1 MKVTGQAPEKRSN
14 LHLNVASALG
24 SRIVGGE
31 FPVGQLI
38 PTEAE
43 LGASFGVS
51 RTVVREAVKLLVSK
65 GLLRTGSGIGTWV
78 PDVSEWNFLD
88 PMVFAWV
95 QASEN
100 SEAVIRQLFAFRSAV
115 EPAAAAEAARNAT
128 VAQLYAIESAL
139 ETMSSA
145 KDDFAQWIE
154 GDVAFHT
161 AIYIASNNVFMA
173 PLANVFRQY
182 FQMSFRVSS
191 SNQHH
196 QHCLQEHYDVF
207 KAIRDRKPEKA
218 SRAVKVLL
226 ENANADACEV
236 LAEAHRTN

>member
-1 MKVTGQAPEKRSN
+1 MKMQGQPTERRSN
-14 LHLNVASALG
+14 LHLNVASAIG
-24 SRIVGGE
+24 SKIVGSE
-31 FPVGQLI
+31 YRVGQMI
-38 PTEAE
+38 PNEAE
-43 LGASFGVS
+43 LGATFGVS

-78 PDVSEWNFLD
+78 PEMSEWNFLD

-100 SEAVIRQLFAFRSAV
+100 SEPVISQLFAFRSAV

-139 ETMSSA
+139 ETMASA
-145 KDDFAQWIE
+145 RDDFARWIE

-218 SRAVKVLL
+218 SRAVKILL
-226 ENANADACEV
+226 DHANADAREV
-236 LAEAHRTN
+236 LAETHGHG